1 MERHRHCSTSLD
13 VFFFK
18 LAGASFMSPSCLYL
32 HCCQAFSFFFSFFFL
47 SFFFLQKCWCSPQDV
62 SLTDAHC
69 VMLMEFLRSACDK
82 ETEGR
87 FGDRRSSMGRSVSH
101 RSAAFFFFSFSF
113 FFSLWE
119 AAKSSS
125 PAPLS
130 QSPSLACEHVA
141 PSMS

>member
-1 MERHRHCSTSLD
+1 M
-13 VFFFK
+13 
-18 LAGASFMSPSCLYL
+18 
-32 HCCQAFSFFFSFFFL
+32 
-47 SFFFLQKCWCSPQDV
+47 
-62 SLTDAHC
+62 
-69 VMLMEFLRSACDK
+69 MLMEFLKSACDK

-101 RSAAFFFFSFSF
+101 RSAAFLFLFFL
-113 FFSLWE
+113 FSLRE

-125 PAPLS
+125 PAFLS

>member
-1 MERHRHCSTSLD
+1 M
-13 VFFFK
+13 
-18 LAGASFMSPSCLYL
+18 
-32 HCCQAFSFFFSFFFL
+32 
-47 SFFFLQKCWCSPQDV
+47 
-62 SLTDAHC
+62 
-69 VMLMEFLRSACDK
+69 MLMEFLRSACDK

-87 FGDRRSSMGRSVSH
+87 FGDDTPARDGLSLTDLLL
-101 RSAAFFFFSFSF
+101 FSFSF
-113 FFSLWE
+113 SFSFPLGE